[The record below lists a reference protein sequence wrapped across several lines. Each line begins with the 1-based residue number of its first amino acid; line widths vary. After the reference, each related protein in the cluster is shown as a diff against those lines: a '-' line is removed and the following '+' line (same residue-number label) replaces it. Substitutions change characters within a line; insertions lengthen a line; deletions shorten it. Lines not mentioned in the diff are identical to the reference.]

1 MTGFHLTSG
10 LPDFRTSGAWQSIAV
25 LPIALV
31 FSFSLSYCRGIVRGI
46 SRYAGERDDWT
57 LIPLAPDADLEA
69 GLAAVKPRGI
79 IAHIFDRRLARII
92 TAQRR
97 PVINVCG
104 IMPQLSFPRVG
115 VDDHQVGALAARHF
129 LDRGLRSFAC
139 IGHPDHGASIARE
152 LSFRT
157 TLLKHGCGSD
167 RYHVSPGH
175 PFDPTC
181 TTPLLGPGIGTW
193 LKRLPR
199 PTGIFCA
206 NDILASQLVEV
217 CRQHGVAVPE
227 HVAILGVDNDDLLCG
242 LARPPLSSIALPE
255 QEVGMQAAVHLDR
268 LLRGERKVLPKP
280 LLLAP
285 LQVVSRRST
294 DLSAVSDVTVAQAC
308 GFIHEH
314 AQRPLSVSEVANEV
328 GVGRRTLERRF
339 RAVLGRSLAEEIRR
353 CHVERAKELLADPHL
368 SLTVVSER
376 AGFGSPKQF
385 AVAFRAL
392 TGMTPRMFRQ
402 RR

>member
-1 MTGFHLTSG
+1 M
-10 LPDFRTSGAWQSIAV
+10 

-31 FSFSLSYCRGIVRGI
+31 FSFSLSYCRGVLRGI
-46 SRYAGERDDWT
+46 SRYAADRPDWT
-57 LIPLAPDADLEA
+57 LTPLTPGPDLAA
-69 GLAAVKPRGI
+69 SLAAVKPRGI
-79 IAHIFDRRLARII
+79 IAHIYERKLARLLS
-92 TAQRR
+92 TLNK
-97 PVINVCG
+97 PLINVCG
-104 IMPQLSFPRVG
+104 IMPQLSFPRIG
-115 VDDHQVGALAARHF
+115 IDDQQVGELAARHF

-139 IGHPDHGASIARE
+139 IGHPAHGASIARE

-167 RYHVSPGH
+167 RYHVNPAH

-181 TTPLLGPGIGTW
+181 TTPLLGKDIGTW
-193 LKRLPR
+193 LKALPR

-206 NDILASQLVEV
+206 NDILASQVVEA

-255 QEVGMQAAVHLDR
+255 QEVGLQAAIHLDR
-268 LLRGERKVLPKP
+268 LLRGERRILAKP

-285 LQVVSRRST
+285 LQVVARQST
-294 DLSAVSDVTVAQAC
+294 DLSAIPDVEVARACGVIQMQSHRRLSVSDV
-308 GFIHEH
+308 
-314 AQRPLSVSEVANEV
+314 ANQV

-339 RAVLGRSLAEEIRR
+339 RAVLGRGLAEEIRR

-368 SLTVVSER
+368 SLAVVAER
-376 AGFGSPKQF
+376 AGFGSGKQF
-385 AVAFRAL
+385 AAAFRGL
-392 TGMTPRMFRQ
+392 TGLTPRMFRQ

>member
-1 MTGFHLTSG
+1 
-10 LPDFRTSGAWQSIAV
+10 V

-31 FSFSLSYCRGIVRGI
+31 FSFSLSYCRGVLRGI
-46 SRYAGERDDWT
+46 SRYAADRDDWT
-57 LIPLAPDADLEA
+57 LTPLAPGPELAA
-69 GLAAVKPRGI
+69 RLAAVKPRGV
-79 IAHIFDRRLARII
+79 IAHIYERKLARLL
-92 TAQRR
+92 AGLRK
-97 PVINVCG
+97 PLINVCG

-115 VDDHQVGALAARHF
+115 IDDQAVGELAARHF

-139 IGHPDHGASIARE
+139 IGHPAHGASIARE

-167 RYHVSPGH
+167 RYHVNPAY

-181 TTPLLGPGIGTW
+181 TTPVLGPEVASW
-193 LKRLPR
+193 LKRLPT

-206 NDILASQLVEV
+206 NDILASQLAEV

-242 LARPPLSSIALPE
+242 LARPPLSSIALPD
-255 QEVGMQAAVHLDR
+255 QEVGVQAAMHLDR
-268 LLRGERKVLPKP
+268 LLRGERKILGRP

-285 LQVVSRRST
+285 VRVVARRSS
-294 DLSAVSDVTVAQAC
+294 DLSAIPDAPVARAC
-308 GFIHEH
+308 RFIHEQAH
-314 AQRPLSVSEVANEV
+314 RRLSVANVANEV

-339 RAVLGRSLAEEIRR
+339 RAVLGRGLAEEVRR
-353 CHVERAKELLADPHL
+353 CRVERAKELLADRQL
-368 SLTVVSER
+368 SLATVAQR
-376 AGFGSPKQF
+376 AGFGSAKQF
-385 AVAFRAL
+385 AAAFRTL
-392 TGMTPRMFRQ
+392 TGLTPRLFRQ

>member
-1 MTGFHLTSG
+1 M
-10 LPDFRTSGAWQSIAV
+10 PRP

-31 FSFSLSYCRGIVRGI
+31 FSFSLSYCRGVLRGI
-46 SRYAGERDDWT
+46 SRYAANREDWT
-57 LIPLAPDADLEA
+57 LTPLAPGPDLVA
-69 GLAAVKPRGI
+69 SLAVMKPQGI
-79 IAHIFDRRLARII
+79 IAHIYDRRLAKLLSALRK
-92 TAQRR
+92 
-97 PVINVCG
+97 PLINVCG
-104 IMPQLSFPRVG
+104 IMPQLSFPRIG
-115 VDDHQVGALAARHF
+115 IDDHVVGELAARHF

-139 IGHPDHGASIARE
+139 IGHPAHGASIARE

-167 RYHVSPGH
+167 RYHVNPGQ

-181 TTPLLGPGIGTW
+181 ATPVLGRDIGAW

-206 NDILASQLVEV
+206 NDILASQLIEC
-217 CRQHGVAVPE
+217 CRQQGVAVPE

-242 LARPPLSSIALPE
+242 LARPPLSSIALPD
-255 QEVGMQAAVHLDR
+255 QEVGVQAAIHLDR
-268 LLRGERKVLPKP
+268 LLRGERKVLAKP

-294 DLSAVSDVTVAQAC
+294 DLSAMPDAVVAQAC
-308 GFIHEH
+308 GFIQ
-314 AQRPLSVSEVANEV
+314 AQAHRRLSVSDVANEV

-339 RAVLGRSLAEEIRR
+339 SAVLGRGLAEEIRR
-353 CHVERAKELLADPHL
+353 CHVERAKDLLADLHL
-368 SLTVVSER
+368 TTATVAAR
-376 AGFGSPKQF
+376 TGFGSAKQF
-385 AVAFRAL
+385 TAAFRAV
-392 TGMTPRMFRQ
+392 TGITPRMFRQ